1 MRIWKREFW
10 RSYWISFRRAGKDK
24 RARSTFL
31 AITYFLVLVPA
42 YIAFIV
48 LTTTADGS
56 DRGFQAVLYAFILV
70 GGTITTIIIRRAN
83 RRQNELLNFSL
94 TGQDRTRRHDPNGI
108 PAAVCSYLEERAAI
122 IASLLARGGSEL
134 HLQHIQLPPGA
145 EIVTRQIQNGLLRE
159 RGLWQ
164 KLEQPEVDL
173 TGAPDGCWNV
183 EQRTQVVTWCEQ
195 LRLLR
200 WVLGIDGDLLPLAH
214 CPTLDF
220 SVSAEVLQ
228 QARAPVARKSAVA
241 SWDVRVR
248 RDVALEYAAR
258 VLAELRTRGLT
269 ANSPEFDGWA
279 DELRTKSL
287 GNSTDY
293 IAGTKTIA
301 ELDDAA
307 LQLLGLFAMARERY
321 ASYLVDQLNAAQ
333 PLPFSTWLSSAV
345 RTGETR

>member
-48 LTTTADGS
+48 LTATADG
-56 DRGFQAVLYAFILV
+56 GFTAALYAFIL
-70 GGTITTIIIRRAN
+70 GTGTTAAIIIRRAHK
-83 RRQNELLNFSL
+83 RQDELLEFSL
-94 TGQDRTRRHDPNGI
+94 TGQDRRRQQDPSGI
-108 PAAVCSYLEERAAI
+108 PAAVCSYLEERAVI

-134 HLQHIQLPPGA
+134 NLQHIPLPPGA

-164 KLEQPEVDL
+164 KLEQPEADL
-173 TGAPDGCWNV
+173 TGAPDGCWSV

-220 SVSAEVLQ
+220 SLSAEVLR
-228 QARAPVARKSAVA
+228 QARAPVGRKSAVA
-241 SWDVRVR
+241 SWDVRVQ

-258 VLAELRTRGLT
+258 VLAELRARGLT
-269 ANSPEFDGWA
+269 ANSPEFEGWA
-279 DELRTKSL
+279 DEFRAKSL
-287 GNSTDY
+287 GNSTDDV
-293 IAGTKTIA
+293 AGPKTIA
-301 ELDDAA
+301 ELDGAP
-307 LQLLGLFAMARERY
+307 LQLLGLFATARERY
-321 ASYLVDQLNAAQ
+321 ASYLVDQLNAVQ